1 MRFGIFDHLDDS
13 GLPLT
18 RHFEERLRLIKA
30 YDRAGFWLPSR
41 RASQYAARLCALARR
56 FPVRCRPANPAIS
69 VWADGLYAPAL
80 SSTAADRRDLHAR
93 SDERGPLPLRG
104 WARDF
109 TGRSRLLRD

>member
-41 RASQYAARLCALARR
+41 RASQYAARLCALARC
-56 FPVRCRPANPAIS
+56 FPVRGRAADAAIA
-69 VWADGLYAPAL
+69 VWADGLFAAAL
-80 SSTAADRRDLHAR
+80 SPTAAD
-93 SDERGPLPLRG
+93 
-104 WARDF
+104 
-109 TGRSRLLRD
+109 